1 LADTVSEA
9 GHYEADLFSC
19 QPVKDF
25 MVYNYAQWLQ
35 SRLFPSHCRLC
46 GAATGTT
53 MKLCAQCLADS
64 PWIRNACIQC
74 STPLPQHAEN
84 SRCGHCQQR
93 PPAFDTTTALFRYQP
108 PVDYLIKQ
116 LKFAN
121 ELAII
126 PVLSALLSA
135 RLTTRAAPLPSL
147 LVPVPLHHTRLRE
160 RGFNQ
165 ATELARR
172 VGRELGVRTDQR
184 LCKRNRKTEPQ
195 SLLSPNAR
203 RLNLRNAF
211 SMQRELVTRHIAI
224 IDDVMTTGHTGNE
237 LARVLKQAGAEHV
250 EVWVIARAG

>member
-1 LADTVSEA
+1 
-9 GHYEADLFSC
+9 
-19 QPVKDF
+19 
-25 MVYNYAQWLQ
+25 MVYNYREWL
-35 SRLFPSHCRLC
+35 SLLLFPSQCRLC
-46 GAATGTT
+46 GVTTGTAL
-53 MKLCAQCLADS
+53 KLCPQCLADS
-64 PWIRNACIQC
+64 PWIKNACQQC
-74 STPLPQHAEN
+74 SAPLPTHADD
-84 SRCGHCQQR
+84 SHCGHCQKR
-93 PPAFDTTTALFRYQP
+93 PPAFDTTTALFHYRP

-126 PVLSALLSA
+126 PLLSALLSA

-147 LVPVPLHHTRLRE
+147 LIPVPLHQTRLRE

-172 VGRELGVRTDQR
+172 VGRELGIRSDHR
-184 LCKRNRKTEPQ
+184 LCTRNRDTRPQ

-211 SMQRELVTRHIAI
+211 SVKRKQIAGHVAI
-224 IDDVMTTGHTGNE
+224 IDDVMTTGQTSNE
-237 LARVLKQAGAEHV
+237 LARVLRQAGAEQI

>member
-1 LADTVSEA
+1 
-9 GHYEADLFSC
+9 
-19 QPVKDF
+19 
-25 MVYNYAQWLQ
+25 MVYNYREWLPAI
-35 SRLFPSHCRLC
+35 LFPSQCRLC
-46 GAATGTT
+46 GVTTGTAL
-53 MKLCAQCLADS
+53 KLCPRCLADS
-64 PWIRNACIQC
+64 PWIRNACQQC
-74 STPLPQHAEN
+74 SAPLPVLAED
-84 SRCGHCQQR
+84 SHCGHCQKR
-93 PPAFDTTTALFRYQP
+93 PPAFDSTTALFHYRP

-126 PVLSALLSA
+126 PLLSALMSA

-147 LVPVPLHHTRLRE
+147 LVPVPLHQTRLRE

-172 VGRELGVRTDQR
+172 VGRELGIRSDHR
-184 LCKRNRKTEPQ
+184 LCTRNRDTRPQ

-211 SMQRELVTRHIAI
+211 SVQRRQVAGHVAI
-224 IDDVMTTGHTGNE
+224 IDDVMTTGHTSNE
-237 LARVLKQAGAEHV
+237 LARVLRQAGAEQI

>member
-1 LADTVSEA
+1 
-9 GHYEADLFSC
+9 
-19 QPVKDF
+19 
-25 MVYNYAQWLQ
+25 MVYNYREWL
-35 SRLFPSHCRLC
+35 SLLLFPSQCRLC
-46 GAATGTT
+46 GVTTGTAL
-53 MKLCAQCLADS
+53 KLCPRCLADS
-64 PWIRNACIQC
+64 PWIRNACQQC
-74 STPLPQHAEN
+74 SAPLPVHADD
-84 SRCGHCQQR
+84 SHCGHCQKR
-93 PPAFDTTTALFRYQP
+93 PPAFDTTTALFHYRP

-126 PVLSALLSA
+126 PLLSALLSA

-147 LVPVPLHHTRLRE
+147 IVPVPLHQIRLRE

-172 VGRELGVRTDQR
+172 VGRELGIRSDHR
-184 LCKRNRKTEPQ
+184 LCTRNRDTRPQ

-211 SMQRELVTRHIAI
+211 SVQPKQVAGHIAI
-224 IDDVMTTGHTGNE
+224 IDDVMTTGHTSNE
-237 LARVLKQAGAEHV
+237 LARVLKQAGAEQV